1 MKNTTPP
8 PTSAVLTFSK
18 RSGKN
23 DTQPIPR
30 PDRLFP
36 DPDTTYA
43 PSVFWLW
50 NSTLPPERISD
61 MAAEICRQRLN
72 PGYVHARFTP
82 EGDRATW
89 NEESWKQIIA
99 RRWISDE
106 WFNAFEASLEK
117 TAAAGMHMT
126 YTTGEPNIPKHQ
138 ILAVCPELKAQS
150 VGAAIVDVEGNASHE
165 VPESFFTVAAKVE
178 GGRIVSSS
186 LQIVGEGAPFVWEA
200 PEGATWRLYVF
211 TKYHDVTSSG
221 APVNFLDRR
230 LGDAWIEVEHSKYEA
245 RVGQHFGKT
254 MGGIFIDHEGC
265 YGYKLAWS
273 DDLAKDYSEKKGR
286 DIRLWMPLMVDED
299 VEGKWGKARWDWFD
313 TITRLYAECLM
324 APMDQWCRDR
334 NMYVTC
340 HFWESSLFEQAI
352 QAGSFFHMQRSYS
365 FPGTDA
371 LFLQVLEPRHFKET
385 QSVCEF
391 EGRQSFSEMLTI
403 AGWHVTPA
411 TLKKSAN
418 CGIAWGLT
426 QLTMHSI
433 NTNTDLLKVSYP
445 PDSFNWNP
453 CWRHLHLMTDFVRR
467 AAHVN
472 DHGRLRPDVLVFCP
486 MDSVWALLGDGIFD
500 PAKPHHFYF
509 EDMKGLDD
517 ARHADEIRHID
528 AAYTQAQAN
537 LSAGRVEYLIADHVY
552 LEQMDV
558 SVEGRLTYGGF
569 AFQTLVLPP
578 LYLIP
583 LEVARKAVAFAQSGG
598 RVYALGRLPEG
609 SVENGMYDPGM
620 KRLMDVLRAAPGFVE
635 ANEGLAAWIGTPDL
649 PQNVVFETGAF
660 PMLSSQRTINGRS
673 FTWLVNNESARQECV
688 VRIRAASGEASIWNC
703 ETGTKTPIASE
714 DLPSGESRVT
724 LTLEPYEAFWL
735 VHDPSKPVIPPSG
748 EKPSEQTVLTL
759 DGLWTVSVD
768 AADQPAITDQQRI
781 AAPAWLL
788 EGGSQRPLESW
799 LAWELQQFS
808 GFVDYATT
816 FEIDRVEGSE
826 TLNLGEVSYMAEVWI
841 NGQPAGGR
849 LWAPFQF
856 EIGKWLRP
864 GSNTV
869 RIRVGNLVLNAISQY
884 NDYKWNW
891 YKAPDAKALDAGL
904 FGPVTV
910 QRRVT
915 FK

>member
-1 MKNTTPP
+1 
-8 PTSAVLTFSK
+8 
-18 RSGKN
+18 
-23 DTQPIPR
+23 
-30 PDRLFP
+30 
-36 DPDTTYA
+36 
-43 PSVFWLW
+43 
-50 NSTLPPERISD
+50 
-61 MAAEICRQRLN
+61 
-72 PGYVHARFTP
+72 
-82 EGDRATW
+82 
-89 NEESWKQIIA
+89 
-99 RRWISDE
+99 
-106 WFNAFEASLEK
+106 
-117 TAAAGMHMT
+117 
-126 YTTGEPNIPKHQ
+126 
-138 ILAVCPELKAQS
+138 
-150 VGAAIVDVEGNASHE
+150 
-165 VPESFFTVAAKVE
+165 
-178 GGRIVSSS
+178 
-186 LQIVGEGAPFVWEA
+186 
-200 PEGATWRLYVF
+200 
-211 TKYHDVTSSG
+211 
-221 APVNFLDRR
+221 
-230 LGDAWIEVEHSKYEA
+230 
-245 RVGQHFGKT
+245 
-254 MGGIFIDHEGC
+254 
-265 YGYKLAWS
+265 
-273 DDLAKDYSEKKGR
+273 
-286 DIRLWMPLMVDED
+286 
-299 VEGKWGKARWDWFD
+299 
-313 TITRLYAECLM
+313 
-324 APMDQWCRDR
+324 
-334 NMYVTC
+334 
-340 HFWESSLFEQAI
+340 
-352 QAGSFFHMQRSYS
+352 
-365 FPGTDA
+365 
-371 LFLQVLEPRHFKET
+371 
-385 QSVCEF
+385 
-391 EGRQSFSEMLTI
+391 
-403 AGWHVTPA
+403 
-411 TLKKSAN
+411 
-418 CGIAWGLT
+418 
-426 QLTMHSI
+426 
-433 NTNTDLLKVSYP
+433 
-445 PDSFNWNP
+445 
-453 CWRHLHLMTDFVRR
+453 
-467 AAHVN
+467 
-472 DHGRLRPDVLVFCP
+472 
-486 MDSVWALLGDGIFD
+486 
-500 PAKPHHFYF
+500 
-509 EDMKGLDD
+509 
-517 ARHADEIRHID
+517 
-528 AAYTQAQAN
+528 
-537 LSAGRVEYLIADHVY
+537 
-552 LEQMDV
+552 
-558 SVEGRLTYGGF
+558 
-569 AFQTLVLPP
+569 
-578 LYLIP
+578 
-583 LEVARKAVAFAQSGG
+583 
-598 RVYALGRLPEG
+598 
-609 SVENGMYDPGM
+609 VENGMYDPGM

>member
-1 MKNTTPP
+1 
-8 PTSAVLTFSK
+8 
-18 RSGKN
+18 
-23 DTQPIPR
+23 
-30 PDRLFP
+30 
-36 DPDTTYA
+36 
-43 PSVFWLW
+43 
-50 NSTLPPERISD
+50 

-72 PGYVHARFTP
+72 PGYVHARFSP
-82 EGDRATW
+82 DGDPATW
-89 NEESWKQIIA
+89 NDESWKQIIS

-126 YTTGEPNIPKHQ
+126 YTTGEPNIPKYQ

-150 VGAAIVDVEGNASHE
+150 VGAAIMEVNGGASHE

-186 LQIVGEGAPFVWEA
+186 LHFAGEGSPFVWEA

-211 TKYHDVTSSG
+211 TKYHDVTPSG

-230 LGDAWIEVEHSKYEA
+230 FADAWIEVEHSKYEA

-254 MGGIFIDHEGC
+254 MRGLFIDHEGS

-273 DDLAKDYSEKKGR
+273 DDVAEDYLEKKGR
-286 DIRLWMPLMVDED
+286 DIRLWMPLMLDED
-299 VEGKWGKARWDWFD
+299 VEGLWGKARWDWFD

-324 APMDQWCRDR
+324 APMDQWARDR

-340 HFWESSLFEQAI
+340 HFWESTLFEQAI

-371 LFLQVLEPRHFKET
+371 LFLQIFEPRHFKET

-411 TLKKSAN
+411 TLKQSAN

-433 NTNTDLLKVSYP
+433 NTNTDLLKVAYP

-453 CWRHLHLMTDFVRR
+453 YWCHLHLLTDFVRR
-467 AAHVN
+467 ASSVN
-472 DHGRLRPDVLVFCP
+472 DHGRLRPEVLLFCP
-486 MDSVWALLGDGIFD
+486 MDSVWALLGDGFFD

-509 EDMKGLDD
+509 ENMKGLED
-517 ARHADEIRHID
+517 ARHAGEIRDIETI
-528 AAYTQAQAN
+528 YTQVQTD
-537 LSAGRVEYLIADHVY
+537 LSAARVEYLIADHVY

-558 SVEGRLTYGGF
+558 AEAKLIYGEF

-578 LYLIP
+578 LHLIP
-583 LEVARKAVAFAQSGG
+583 LGVARKAVLFAQAGG
-598 RVYALGRLPEG
+598 HVYALGRLPEG
-609 SVENGMYDPGM
+609 SVENGMCDPEM
-620 KRLMDVLRAAPGFVE
+620 KRLMDVLRGAPGFVE
-635 ANEGLAAWIGTPDL
+635 ATEGLAGRIGSPGL

-660 PMLSSQRTINGRS
+660 PMLSSQRTVNGRS
-673 FTWLVNNESARQECV
+673 FIWLVNNESVRQECV

-703 ETGTKTPIASE
+703 ETGVKTPIPSE
-714 DLPSGESRVT
+714 DLCSGESRVA

-735 VHDPSKPVIPPSG
+735 VHDP
-748 EKPSEQTVLTL
+748 EKSPIAPRGTKEISEQTILTV
-759 DGLWTVSVD
+759 DGPWTVRVD
-768 AADQPAITDQQRI
+768 ASDQPAITDRQTM
-781 AAPAWLL
+781 AAPEWLL
-788 EGGSQRPLESW
+788 EGGAKRPLESW
-799 LAWELQQFS
+799 LKWDLRQFS
-808 GFVDYATT
+808 GFVDYTTT
-816 FEIDRVEGSE
+816 FEIARVSGDE
-826 TLNLGEVSYMAEVWI
+826 TLDLGEVCHMAEVWI
-841 NGQPAGGR
+841 NGRSAGAR

-856 EIGKWLRP
+856 PIGQWLRP
-864 GSNTV
+864 GTNDI
-869 RIRVGNLVLNAISQY
+869 RIRVGNLAINAMTQY
-884 NDYKWNW
+884 KDFDWKW
-891 YKAPDAKALDAGL
+891 YKAPDDEVLDAGL
-904 FGPVTV
+904 LGPVKI
-910 QRRVT
+910 QRRG
-915 FK
+915 KSDEK